1 MASGIVPEGSLQLLM
16 GSPAGLLD
24 ELSVHG
30 KDATV
35 SFDDGTVNAS
45 FLSWK
50 AFRQLLAMK
59 AAQNGKPKDV
69 PDAAPVNGAE

>member
-1 MASGIVPEGSLQLLM
+1 MSTASIKVTIHSTGKGLCLLSEK
-16 GSPAGLLD
+16 GDSDGL
-24 ELSVHG
+24 
-30 KDATV
+30 TV
-35 SFDDGTVNAS
+35 SFDDGTVQES

-69 PDAAPVNGAE
+69 PVAVPVKGAE